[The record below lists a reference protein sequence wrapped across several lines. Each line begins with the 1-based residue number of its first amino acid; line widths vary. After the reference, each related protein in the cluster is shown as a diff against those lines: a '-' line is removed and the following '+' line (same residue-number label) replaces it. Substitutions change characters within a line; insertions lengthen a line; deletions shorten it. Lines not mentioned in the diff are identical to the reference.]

1 MEDLSCTRILFRIPG
16 SWSILASRRSAT
28 SNMVSDTEV
37 QYLPFR
43 LTFLR
48 LQKVQAL
55 AALRGRE
62 SLSSMAFVKDKSVE
76 LVGYRINLKSSER
89 GERN

>member
-1 MEDLSCTRILFRIPG
+1 
-16 SWSILASRRSAT
+16 
-28 SNMVSDTEV
+28 MVSDTEV
-37 QYLPFR
+37 QYLTFQL

-62 SLSSMAFVKDKSVE
+62 SLASMACIKDKSVE
-76 LVGYRINLKSSER
+76 LV
-89 GERN
+89 